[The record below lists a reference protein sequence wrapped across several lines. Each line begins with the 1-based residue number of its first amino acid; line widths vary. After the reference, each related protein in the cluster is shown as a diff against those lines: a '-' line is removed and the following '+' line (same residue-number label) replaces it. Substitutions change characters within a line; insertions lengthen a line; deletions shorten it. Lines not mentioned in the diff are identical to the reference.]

1 MKLLVTSEQGLPQ
14 GKLVNAYLLRWEEGR
29 ILILDLKVQ
38 DAAVLDFFHEMRL
51 QEVTSMK
58 LHCVVV
64 HREHKFE
71 VLALLGV
78 LNEGLVDLVTRSLQE
93 KHVAG
98 LPVDEVIG
106 YHGPNVHPILR
117 ELVCHP

>member
-14 GKLVNAYLLRWEEGR
+14 GKLVHAYLLRWEEGR
-29 ILILDLKVQ
+29 IVIIDLKVQ
-38 DAAVLDFFHEMRL
+38 DAAILDFPHEMRL

-58 LHCVVV
+58 LHCVIV
-64 HREHKFE
+64 HRDHKFE
-71 VLALLGV
+71 VFTLLGV
-78 LNEGLVDLVTRSLQE
+78 RNEGLVDLVTRPLQE
-93 KHVAG
+93 EHVAG
-98 LPVDEVIG
+98 LPVDEIIG